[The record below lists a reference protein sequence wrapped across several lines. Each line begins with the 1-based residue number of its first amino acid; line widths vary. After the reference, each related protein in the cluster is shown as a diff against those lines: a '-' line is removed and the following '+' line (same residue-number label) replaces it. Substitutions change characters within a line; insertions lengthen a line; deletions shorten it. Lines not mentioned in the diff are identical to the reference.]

1 MKKIIIFAIAILIT
15 LMYTGCN
22 SCTQMY
28 KEFES
33 DFAELDRDV
42 TVMHA
47 FTGDTLFHY
56 SGPCYFSKD
65 TAGGVTLIYKDNGKS
80 KKADWTGNF
89 IFQAIEK

>member
-1 MKKIIIFAIAILIT
+1 MKKFIIFAIAILT
-15 LMYTGCN
+15 MFMFTGCN

-56 SGPCYFSKD
+56 SGPCYFSED
-65 TAGGVTLIYKDNGKS
+65 TGSVTLIYKVNGRS
-80 KKADWTGNF
+80 KKADWVGNF

>member
-1 MKKIIIFAIAILIT
+1 MKKFIIFAIAILT
-15 LMYTGCN
+15 MFMFTGCN

-33 DFAELDRDV
+33 DLSELDRDV

-56 SGPCYFSKD
+56 SGPCYFSEN
-65 TAGGVTLIYKDNGKS
+65 TGSVTLIYKVNGKS
-80 KKADWTGNF
+80 KKADWVGNV